1 MTARLTQEYVEA
13 GSQPDEYYRRLTQEY
28 VEVGAQPDQYY
39 RKLTQIY
46 VEVGVLPQP
55 EVTTE
60 PATEVTSVAA
70 NLNGDLLSLG
80 ESASV
85 DVYFQFKPQGT
96 EDWIATTPAEKTEIG
111 AFSETVTELEPL
123 VTYDVRAAVDWGGE
137 TAYGEM
143 GEFETEEEVLP
154 GILVSGIQYDVPD
167 VDSESFILSFRC
179 LHSPVL
185 PISPRYFFIEA
196 LDLSGEKVGRIRI
209 YKRGSYGH
217 VTVEIFDHSTM
228 YTVIDQTFLLSGP
241 QGYIDPDLWLP
252 GALAVDGSN
261 LSVQF
266 GYKMIAEGVSPVED
280 PFDGVARLRA
290 GMVDCGAEGDFAVW
304 LDDIRWDVYSS
315 VVFKLLFEGAHEA
328 ESWVESAR
336 NYAITSTD
344 NCQIDGVEKDG
355 SLQCLRMGIL
365 AGVLGFV
372 QYDDIFLIKPSKMS
386 LIFGFKYE
394 GGNWTAGE
402 SDSFLAV
409 LGIQAGR
416 FSGIVYPGTLRLS
429 LSAVEEGSPAV
440 AIPVF
445 KLSIVDPTTGTETIV
460 YSSSGVNVP
469 AKDIWHHVKIQ
480 VDDGMLYFV
489 VDEMELGKASFGSAL
504 SGLPFS
510 SVTIGAE
517 TGWSGITKCWISNVK
532 VENDGVYEVPSK
544 EFVAWDFDPCT
555 PLLGYTKIQTEIF
568 S

>member
-111 AFSETVTELEPL
+111 SFSETVTELEPL
-123 VTYDVRAAVDWGGE
+123 VTYDVRAAVDWDGE

-179 LHSPVL
+179 LYAPVL
-185 PISPRYFFIEA
+185 PISPRYFFIEV
-196 LDLSGEKVGRIRI
+196 LDVSGEKAGRIRI

-217 VTVEIFDHSTM
+217 ITMEIFDHSTM
-228 YTVIDQTFLLSGP
+228 YTIIDQTFSLAEP

-252 GALAVDGSN
+252 GVLAVNGTEI
-261 LSVQF
+261 SVQF
-266 GYKMIAEGVSPVED
+266 GYEMIADGASPVEN

-290 GMVDCGAEGDFAVW
+290 GMVDCGAEEDLAVW
-304 LDDIRWDVYSS
+304 WDDLRWDEYSS
-315 VVFKLLFEGAHEA
+315 VVFDLNFEGADGA
-328 ESWVESAR
+328 TTWTESAR
-336 NYAITSTD
+336 NYAPTLAS
-344 NCQIDGVEKDG
+344 NCQVDGVEKDG
-355 SLQCLRMGIL
+355 ALQSFRMGVT
-365 AGVLGFV
+365 AYVLGTIR
-372 QYDDIFLIKPSKMS
+372 YEDILLVKMGS
-386 LIFGFKYE
+386 VCFSFGFKYE
-394 GGNWTAGE
+394 GGDW
-402 SDSFLAV
+402 AV
-409 LGIQAGR
+409 GQNDRFDVILGIKPDR
-416 FSGIVYPGTLRLS
+416 FPTFTYPNLLQMS
-429 LSAVEEGSPAV
+429 LTKVEDGSPLQ

-445 KLSIVDPTTGTETIV
+445 MVTLTDPESGMQYPIYATDVDIPKPDE
-460 YSSSGVNVP
+460 
-469 AKDIWHHVKIQ
+469 WHHVKIQ
-480 VDDGMLYFV
+480 VYDEFLYFIM
-489 VDEMELGKASFGSAL
+489 DDKELGKIAFGSSML
-504 SGLPFS
+504 SFPIS
-510 SVTIGAE
+510 SMVMETV
-517 TGWSGITKCWISNVK
+517 TGWSGIRKVWVSDIT
-532 VENDGVYEVPSK
+532 VENDQVYNPPSK
-544 EFVAWDFDPCT
+544 EFMVWDFDPCA
-555 PLLGYTKIQTEIF
+555 PLLGNSKSQTDIF
-568 S
+568 I